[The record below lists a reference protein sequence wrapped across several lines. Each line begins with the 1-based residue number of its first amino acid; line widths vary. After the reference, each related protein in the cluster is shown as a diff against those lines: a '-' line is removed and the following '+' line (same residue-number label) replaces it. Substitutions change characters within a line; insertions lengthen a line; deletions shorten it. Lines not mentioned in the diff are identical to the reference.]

1 MEFKGTPAPWFIE
14 EYDINGKC
22 DAKYFDIRSMSTD
35 GYEYMDLLDSVIVGD
50 EKALANAH
58 LIAAAPELFDTLQE
72 LIQTHEYSLRI
83 GYERIIEL
91 GGDCDSPEIMIN
103 KDSSLNKAKA
113 AITKA
118 LGQQ

>member
-1 MEFKGTPAPWFIE
+1 MTDKT
-14 EYDINGKC
+14 DIK
-22 DAKYFDIRSMSTD
+22 DIKANVVVDFGDKNYAILMGDKSTCV
-35 GYEYMDLLDSVIVGD
+35 ERAI
-50 EKALANAH
+50 

-83 GYERIIEL
+83 GYERIIDL
-91 GGDCDSPEIMIN
+91 GGDCDSPEIMIT

-113 AITKA
+113 AIAKA